1 MVWEI
6 RSRCWPMPIRR
17 TVKMKNNGEMD
28 SGWFGLTSRTGKLL
42 LSVGLVFADVDQ
54 GDQAQFAGWPI
65 TFDYRNNDGRKPI
78 GYLPEMVVK
87 GVERP
92 VVQVIE
98 DATGEILYTVRMD
111 SNRFRPPVYSKGN
124 YTVKMGREKPDLSK
138 ISGLK
143 PVQPGVAMQSFKLI

>member
-1 MVWEI
+1 MGPGILQVSI
-6 RSRCWPMPIRR
+6 RTPKCS
-17 TVKMKNNGEMD
+17 
-28 SGWFGLTSRTGKLL
+28 
-42 LSVGLVFADVDQ
+42 A
-54 GDQAQFAGWPI
+54 WPI

-87 GVERP
+87 GSKRP

-111 SNRFRPPVYSKGN
+111 SNRFRPPVYSEGN
-124 YTVKMGREKPDLSK
+124 YTVKMGREKPDLSE

-143 PVQPGVAMQSFKLI
+143 PVQPGSNAKLQIDLN